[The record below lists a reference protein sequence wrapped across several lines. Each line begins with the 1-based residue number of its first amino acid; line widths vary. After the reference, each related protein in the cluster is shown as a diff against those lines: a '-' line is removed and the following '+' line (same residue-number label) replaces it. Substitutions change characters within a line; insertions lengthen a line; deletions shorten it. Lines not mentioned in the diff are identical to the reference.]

1 MSKWLRPIEIK
12 IIRTLT
18 YLVGYISLWIW
29 IFNRRNRKKLLK
41 IGKLIQGDSFTKITK
56 EKK

>member
-12 IIRTLT
+12 IIRLFI